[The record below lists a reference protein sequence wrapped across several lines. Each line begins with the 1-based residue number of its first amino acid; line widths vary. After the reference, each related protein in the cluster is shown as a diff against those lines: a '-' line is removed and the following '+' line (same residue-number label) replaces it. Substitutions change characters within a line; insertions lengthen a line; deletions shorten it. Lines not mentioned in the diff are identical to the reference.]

1 MKNFVKHILAIAI
14 CAAALL
20 SSCIKE
26 QPYELKIAQL
36 EVAVTRADASS
47 SQEQGDGIG
56 NAMFW
61 VFKCSDLNADGA
73 PTAVPNEYAA
83 SWRVMHTVNQ
93 SQSMTVHME
102 LPLCDTDHQ
111 DYILV
116 AILNTDAFGNT
127 IKLDQYTK
135 FADLQQALFD
145 ASNAEFWNEYP
156 VDEEGNRAPW
166 KMPIS
171 NWKTFTVTN
180 DNTHPSKCYKLNLP
194 VYRAVAK
201 TQLFV
206 KPKSNNFTV
215 TVTDATVHSV
225 GMPIKGAILT
235 ANTAS
240 NLDNNTINS
249 VAVKSQQGN
258 AGENVT
264 SPVIY
269 PDTFPYGTSAG
280 TRQLYNTVT
289 TDGNNDFAD
298 VAVSSTTDTWAGST
312 FIYENAKVLSNT
324 EDYKTVPTGNQGY
337 YMQISYQVSGDTTP
351 HTRYVALPAVVRN
364 HDYQVK
370 ATVDA
375 GGKLT
380 FWIEVNQW
388 NVEEEEINYQD
399 IATLSENGHIMWL
412 GSTLKDAPTGIT
424 LDITHKDSYKPLPNG
439 ETINDLGQVTA
450 TATILGA
457 ERAGVINLTAA
468 QNASATFK
476 FELDTPVGGT
486 WIAELRTI
494 GNGDTGDIVFGSVNG
509 TNLWTTGAD
518 NTPVF
523 NTDAAAEGGPLVT
536 ATPTYIE
543 GNIDNQ
549 SNVITIKNL
558 VYNSASK
565 SDPVNIVELHIY
577 AKAYWGTVLRSYRVD
592 GIVGSGVT
600 YQFYTLWQPQGV

>member
-1 MKNFVKHILAIAI
+1 MKNFVKHIFAIAI

-61 VFKCSDLNADGA
+61 VFKCSDLDANGA
-73 PTAVPNEYAA
+73 PTAVLDEYAA

-116 AILNTDAFGNT
+116 AILNTDAFGKT
-127 IKLDQYTK
+127 INLDQYTK
-135 FADLQQALFD
+135 FADLQKALFD
-145 ASNAEFWNEYP
+145 ASNADFWNEYP
-156 VDEEGNRAPW
+156 VDVEGNRAPW

-171 NWKTFTVTN
+171 NWKTFTVSN
-180 DNTHPSKCYKLNLP
+180 SNTHPSNCYKLNLP

-201 TQLFV
+201 AQLFV
-206 KPKSNNFTV
+206 KPKSNNFSV
-215 TVTDATVHSV
+215 TVTDAKIHSA

-269 PDTFPYGTSAG
+269 PDTFPYGDSAG
-280 TRQLYNTVT
+280 SRQLYNTN
-289 TDGNNDFAD
+289 TDSVNDFAD
-298 VAVSSTTDTWAGST
+298 ITASSTDYTWAGST
-312 FIYENAKVLSNT
+312 FIYENAQALTNT
-324 EDYKTVPTGNQGY
+324 DDFKTVPTGNQGY
-337 YMQISYQVSGDTTP
+337 YMEISYQVTGDTTP

-375 GGKLT
+375 GGELT
-380 FWIEVNQW
+380 FTVIVNEW
-388 NVEEEEINYQD
+388 LVEEQVLNYQD
-399 IATLSENGHIMWL
+399 IATVTTDGHIKW
-412 GSTLKDAPTGIT
+412 SN
-424 LDITHKDSYKPLPNG
+424 LPEVAGQNQ
-439 ETINDLGQVTA
+439 INASGQV
-450 TATILGA
+450 
-457 ERAGVINLTAA
+457 ESGVINLTAA
-468 QNASATFK
+468 GGRTATFT
-476 FELDTPVGGT
+476 FTLATPVTGR
-486 WIAELRTI
+486 WIAELRTVK
-494 GNGDTGDIVFGSVNG
+494 GDAGDIVFADGSTVM
-509 TNLWTTGAD
+509 
-518 NTPVF
+518 
-523 NTDAAAEGGPLVT
+523 EGD
-536 ATPTYIE
+536 
-543 GNIDNQ
+543 IDNIA
-549 SNVITIKNL
+549 NEITIKNL
-558 VYNSASK
+558 
-565 SDPVNIVELHIY
+565 SDNLAQSGGVENRVTLHIY
-577 AKAYWGTVLRSYRVD
+577 AKAYWGDVLRSYRVD
-592 GIVGSGVT
+592 GIIGTLPAGVT
-600 YQFYTLWQPQGV
+600 VFTDYTIVQPTQ

>member
-380 FWIEVNQW
+380 FTVIVNEW
-388 NVEEEEINYQD
+388 SVEDRVDLDYQN
-399 IATLSENGHIMWL
+399 TVTVSENDRLVWEKVIEDADGDGTADTIVENGKVNDGVLYFPSTTGQEAVCHFSLKSPVDGEWQAELVHVSGETGHFVFSDATIKVKDETGTESEL
-412 GSTLKDAPTGIT
+412 SGITGEGTSLLRGPISNGVITLKIQTARSNAAASGGMAGREPCRVRLEIT
-424 LDITHKDSYKPLPNG
+424 AKKKWG
-439 ETINDLGQVTA
+439 
-450 TATILGA
+450 GA
-457 ERAGVINLTAA
+457 ERTYRVYDLTGLY
-468 QNASATFK
+468 K
-476 FELDTPVGGT
+476 V
-486 WIAELRTI
+486 
-494 GNGDTGDIVFGSVNG
+494 VNG
-509 TNLWTTGAD
+509 QNVDINYEL
-518 NTPVF
+518 
-523 NTDAAAEGGPLVT
+523 EQI
-536 ATPTYIE
+536 PT
-543 GNIDNQ
+543 
-549 SNVITIKNL
+549 L
-558 VYNSASK
+558 
-565 SDPVNIVELHIY
+565 
-577 AKAYWGTVLRSYRVD
+577 
-592 GIVGSGVT
+592 
-600 YQFYTLWQPQGV
+600 

>member
-1 MKNFVKHILAIAI
+1 MKNFVKHTLAIAI
-14 CAAALL
+14 CAAAIL

-61 VFKCSDLNADGA
+61 VFKCNDLNPDGS
-73 PTAVPNEYAA
+73 PSDVDTGLAA

-135 FADLQQALFD
+135 FADLQKALFD
-145 ASNAEFWNEYP
+145 ASSAEFWDEYP
-156 VDEEGNRAPW
+156 VDEVGNRTPW

-171 NWKTFTVTN
+171 NWKTFTVSN
-180 DNTHPSKCYKLNLP
+180 SNTHPDKCYELELP

-215 TVTDATVHSV
+215 TVTDAKIHSA
-225 GMPIKGAILT
+225 GMPTNGAILT
-235 ANTAS
+235 ANST
-240 NLDNNTINS
+240 NGLDNNIINS

-264 SPVIY
+264 SPAIY

-280 TRQLYNTVT
+280 SRQLYNAIVNSANAFAQVTVNT
-289 TDGNNDFAD
+289 
-298 VAVSSTTDTWAGST
+298 TTDTWAGST
-312 FIYENAKVLSNT
+312 FIYENAQVLSNT
-324 EDYKTVPTGNQGY
+324 EDYKTVPTGNKGY
-337 YMQISYQVSGDTTP
+337 YMEITYQVSGDTTT

-364 HDYQVK
+364 HDYQIK

-375 GGKLT
+375 GG
-380 FWIEVNQW
+380 E
-388 NVEEEEINYQD
+388 
-399 IATLSENGHIMWL
+399 M
-412 GSTLKDAPTGIT
+412 TLKLLVNEWEESELNLDYQNTVTVTDAGQMRWTELPDEDQIPEGGFT
-424 LDITHKDSYKPLPNG
+424 KDDNG
-439 ETINDLGQVTA
+439 NVIGNSVAG
-450 TATILGA
+450 
-457 ERAGVINLTAA
+457 GVINMTYAKD
-468 QNASATFK
+468 NYATCTFA
-476 FELDTPVGGT
+476 LNTPVGGT
-486 WIAELRTI
+486 WHAELITLSGQPGAI
-494 GNGDTGDIVFGSVNG
+494 QIVSANSGV
-509 TNLWTTGAD
+509 AD
-518 NTPVF
+518 QYV
-523 NTDAAAEGGPLVT
+523 DAADKTSIDASGTSAWGPISPSDADGTTHTGIVT
-536 ATPTYIE
+536 LRFKTTL
-543 GNIDNQ
+543 NNTTTT
-549 SNVITIKNL
+549 N
-558 VYNSASK
+558 
-565 SDPVNIVELHIY
+565 NIVELRIT
-577 AKAYWGTVLRSYRVD
+577 AEGYWGGKKRTYQVNGLTGLD
-592 GIVGSGVT
+592 GIS
-600 YQFYTLWQPQGV
+600 FYKLDQGISL